1 MAKIELSTESM
12 RNAAN
17 EFANKIDEWNGM
29 KEEIWALLADLDA
42 MWDGDANDAFNALIA
57 EDEPKFAKLLEMMT
71 TYKDAINSA
80 AQKYEETEND
90 VKTIVTRRM

>member
-12 RNAAN
+12 RTAAN
-17 EFANKIDEWNGM
+17 EFAGMIDEWDGM
-29 KEEIWALLADLDA
+29 KNEIWALLTDLDA

-57 EDEPKFAKLLEMMT
+57 EDEPKFSKLLEMMT
-71 TYKDAINSA
+71 AYKDAINAA
-80 AQKYEETEND
+80 AQKYDDTEGE